1 MSIIKNMITY
11 KADWIDVGFI
21 KLGVFTATLFLAK
34 IYEPIIS
41 LEWYWYLF
49 FWIILTIKPAI
60 GYVKWSK
67 TINNNK
73 S

>member
-1 MSIIKNMITY
+1 MSIISKMTTY
-11 KADWIDVGFI
+11 KADWIDVVFI

-34 IYEPIIS
+34 IYEPILS
-41 LEWYWYLF
+41 LDWYWYLL
-49 FWIILTIKPAI
+49 FWIIHSIKPVI

-67 TINNNK
+67 TISNNK